1 MKALISC
8 LAEVLIPFVCGI
20 SVIHQREDGHFLAEW
35 TILIVPQR
43 RLPHYPEENT
53 HSWNLSEENTQS
65 FQSWKGPVG
74 APSFQAQLGC
84 LLLWEAFSSPSLGF
98 SNILCSTLACW
109 AILWCG
115 TYHIT
120 S

>member
-8 LAEVLIPFVCGI
+8 LAEALIPFVCGI
-20 SVIHQREDGHFLAEW
+20 SLIHQREDGHFLAEW
-35 TILIVPQR
+35 TILIVPQSK
-43 RLPHYPEENT
+43 LPHY
-53 HSWNLSEENTQS
+53 SEENTQS

-98 SNILCSTLACW
+98 SNTLCSALACW